1 MLPGSP
7 RAAVING
14 NSKKGSGA
22 SFGAC
27 LFGRVEGKQLILSFL
42 FPFVEGLCV
51 PSMLHIQYST

>member
-14 NSKKGSGA
+14 NSKKGSGT